1 MNETS
6 KIHGR
11 DVNLNTLFVFLCSC
25 GRKRYGKRYYW
36 CPGYMS
42 GYKFYSCGFKAGR
55 EDIERRPWI
64 SNEQYIL
71 CVFPLVQNI
80 VCDGKADISFGT
92 MLCYYYVTCIIHLN

>member
-1 MNETS
+1 MFSSVAVVGKGTEKDIIGALATWADINFIPADS
-6 KIHGR
+6 RLVGKI
-11 DVNLNTLFVFLCSC
+11 L
-25 GRKRYGKRYYW
+25 K
-36 CPGYMS
+36 
-42 GYKFYSCGFKAGR
+42 
-55 EDIERRPWI
+55 EDLGSAL